1 MTIFSKLISIFMSVI
16 MAILNFFGINQRPDF
31 KLGDVV
37 NNNTSQVLEIYNEA
51 VKKTDNLSPEGVYY
65 YEFRNLEIENKEL
78 ESLFKSVFKNVFN
91 GEKKECFDV
100 PGEGYLTV
108 EDIKSAKCSTDNGI
122 TTVIIEVKDH
132 TDNINTN
139 ANDSSISRAMGSAGN
154 VADIADLMAPITITS
169 GLDTFEIKYTNCKL
183 ACIIDDT
190 TGEILYGERTYTMTE
205 SFGNVIM
212 DFNGTPIEISNSTI
226 AIDYIVE
233 I

>member
-1 MTIFSKLISIFMSVI
+1 MTIFSKIISIFMSVI

-37 NNNTSQVLEIYNEA
+37 NSNTAQVLEIYNAA
-51 VKKTDNLSPEGVYY
+51 VKKTDNSSPEGVYY
-65 YEFRNLEIENKEL
+65 YEFKNLEIENKEL

-91 GEKKECFDV
+91 GEKTEWYDV
-100 PGEGYLTV
+100 PGDGTLKADDV
-108 EDIKSAKCSTDNGI
+108 KSAKCSTHNGK

-139 ANDSSISRAMGSAGN
+139 ANDSSISRAMGSGGN
-154 VADIADLMAPITITS
+154 ITDIADLMAPITITS
-169 GLDTFEIKYTNCKL
+169 GLDTFEIKYTNCKI

-190 TGEILYGERTYTMTE
+190 TGEILYGEWSYTMTE
-205 SFGNVIM
+205 SFGKVVM